1 MDFPLYLN
9 FFLDQCLVKEQYAL
23 IGEPLL
29 ETIIDMIHAFSSSFL
44 LSSFRLSVLFLYPT
58 SCSPRWSVVLVYLLH
73 ALVILDQLGPIDH
86 LAVAFI
92 LEQAEAVIGVV
103 RFVGGEQLQVIE
115 HRRGLLGTVLAG
127 DGTQGILLS
136 R

>member
-1 MDFPLYLN
+1 M
-9 FFLDQCLVKEQYAL
+9 
-23 IGEPLL
+23 
-29 ETIIDMIHAFSSSFL
+29 
-44 LSSFRLSVLFLYPT
+44 SVLFLYPT
-58 SCSPRWSVVLVYLLH
+58 SCSPRWSAVLVYLLH

-92 LEQAEAVIGVV
+92 LEQTEDVIGVV
-103 RFVGGEQLQVIE
+103 RFVGGEPFAVEQLQVIE